1 MHSHKGKV
9 LLGSQIQGAS
19 VVSCVSV
26 VSAADRAQNS
36 NRVIQLRVVPVTAAG
51 ADAIKF

>member
-9 LLGSQIQGAS
+9 PLGSLIQGAS
-19 VVSCVSV
+19 VVSRVSS
-26 VSAADRAQNS
+26 VSAADRPQKS
-36 NRVIQLRVVPVTAAG
+36 NRVIQPRVVPVTAAD